1 MWPLPRLTKNS
12 IQIIVG
18 PEHIACY
25 WITSDTNK
33 HIQIKAKQRFELSV
47 AAEAVVYN
55 PTAIQQSIDSFI
67 NTYNLHYSYSHF
79 VIDKPLVN
87 EQLIHHTNSY
97 AHLEDLMNT
106 VPYATHYE
114 YCYVGPDADQ
124 SLFYVCSIAQS
135 LLLQLHILHANLPLY
150 MQSIRTPLS
159 IQFDL
164 YKHLHGP
171 QFSQAQLIKAID
183 REQMQIKNIINN
195 DLFKQYLD
203 TMPNSVNTD
212 LVYALGSFLGSLP

>member
-33 HIQIKAKQRFELSV
+33 KHIQIQAEQRFELPV
-47 AAEAVVYN
+47 AAEAVIYN
-55 PTAIQQSIDSFI
+55 PTAIQHTINSFI
-67 NTYNLHYSYSHF
+67 NTYNLHYAYSYF
-79 VIDKPLVN
+79 VIDKPLAH
-87 EQLIHHTNSY
+87 EQLIHHANSY
-97 AHLEDLMNT
+97 AHLEDLITTAPHCM
-106 VPYATHYE
+106 HYE
-114 YCYVGPDADQ
+114 YCYVGPDADR

-135 LLLQLHILHANLPLY
+135 LLLQLKTLHTNLSLY

-164 YKHLHGP
+164 YKHLHP
-171 QFSQAQLIKAID
+171 QFSQTQLIKAID
-183 REQMQIKNIINN
+183 KEQLQIKSLFSTN
-195 DLFKQYLD
+195 LFKQYLEAVPD
-203 TMPNSVNTD
+203 TGNTD

>member
-25 WITSDTNK
+25 WIRSDTNK
-33 HIQIKAKQRFELSV
+33 HMEIKAEQRFELPV

-55 PTAIQQSIDSFI
+55 PTAIQQSINLFI
-67 NTYNLHYSYSHF
+67 TEYSLQHAYSHF
-79 VIDKPLVN
+79 IIDKPLVH
-87 EQLIHHTNSY
+87 EQFIHHTNSY
-97 AHLEDLMNT
+97 AQLADLIIPELHRT
-106 VPYATHYE
+106 RYE
-114 YCYVGPDADQ
+114 YFYVGPDKDQ

-135 LLLQLHILHANLPLY
+135 LLLQLQILHTNLSLY

-164 YKHLHGP
+164 YKYLHGP
-171 QFSQAQLIKAID
+171 QFSQTQLVQAVDK
-183 REQMQIKNIINN
+183 EQMQIKNLLKN
-195 DLFKQYLD
+195 DQLQRYLGTTPD
-203 TMPNSVNTD
+203 TVNTD
-212 LVYALGSFLGSLP
+212 LVYALGSFLGAPS